1 MIPTTRYTYTDKP
14 EGQRDLLRPM
24 VKLVAN
30 MHGDEVNKGARA
42 RILSLVANSHNEN
55 ADKQYQTRKYCIQSF
70 NILIQLCDEYT

>member
-1 MIPTTRYTYTDKP
+1 MIPTTRYIYTDKP

-55 ADKQYQTRKYCIQSF
+55 ADKQFERKYCIKSF
-70 NILIQLCDEYT
+70 NIPI